1 MLSNLGVKITPGFY
15 IERPKYLV
23 ETPLALERPVVLAS
37 RYTEGPK
44 SVTLDAKG
52 RKCGWF
58 VLRHAAKWTIE
69 PQPAFKVI
77 VAYEDGAK
85 SEADFLGG
93 VNVRDLDDPG
103 DMPFSL
109 ERETATVAD
118 TVKTETPL
126 GVGFVYETVW
136 PNENPGKKITSVRI
150 ESANHSAAAI
160 MGFALANESNA
171 LEGVA
176 RGNKVLC
183 DSLASEG
190 SKLQEEKRYAEAIA
204 KYEQAHS
211 ADPRQ
216 LYVMNALGNCFQK
229 LNDQKSAEMWYLKS
243 LRTDINQ
250 PPVWDW
256 LKSTGSTA
264 TLDDSG
270 TQRKSLSAPTLVVA
284 DLTFSTDG
292 GATWTA
298 DPPILSGTN
307 WKFKVKAEWAGGDSR
322 CGGVQLRS
330 LLESTNGKE
339 RYDHV
344 DFKRAYY
351 YAYRHLHQT
360 PRPYIFDMDLSG
372 RNPGTYKYRFR
383 VWYNINEPDPTL
395 PGEDKRRVEAN
406 RAFSVLIRK

>member
-1 MLSNLGVKITPGFY
+1 
-15 IERPKYLV
+15 
-23 ETPLALERPVVLAS
+23 
-37 RYTEGPK
+37 
-44 SVTLDAKG
+44 
-52 RKCGWF
+52 
-58 VLRHAAKWTIE
+58 
-69 PQPAFKVI
+69 
-77 VAYEDGAK
+77 
-85 SEADFLGG
+85 
-93 VNVRDLDDPG
+93 
-103 DMPFSL
+103 
-109 ERETATVAD
+109 
-118 TVKTETPL
+118 
-126 GVGFVYETVW
+126 
-136 PNENPGKKITSVRI
+136 
-150 ESANHSAAAI
+150 

-229 LNDQKSAEMWYLKS
+229 LNDQKSAEKWYLKS

-307 WKFKVKAEWAGGDSR
+307 RKFKVKAEWAGGDSR
-322 CGGVQLRS
+322 CGGVQLKS
-330 LLESTNGKE
+330 SLESTNGKE